1 MTNMTIFFTVRNADK
16 IFAELFTIGYL
27 HFSEMHDN
35 TMELH
40 FKSSVGVRPICIALT
55 ECYDI
60 DTPIIEAI
68 HNNGWYRDFNGN
80 TAAALN
86 WLRRGCKCGE

>member
-1 MTNMTIFFTVRNADK
+1 MTNMTIFFTVRNANK
-16 IFAELFTIGYL
+16 IFAELLRIGYV

-35 TMELH
+35 TMEFH
-40 FKSSVGVRPICIALT
+40 FKPSVNASPICIAIT

-60 DTPIIEAI
+60 DTPIIEVI

-80 TAAALN
+80 IAVALN